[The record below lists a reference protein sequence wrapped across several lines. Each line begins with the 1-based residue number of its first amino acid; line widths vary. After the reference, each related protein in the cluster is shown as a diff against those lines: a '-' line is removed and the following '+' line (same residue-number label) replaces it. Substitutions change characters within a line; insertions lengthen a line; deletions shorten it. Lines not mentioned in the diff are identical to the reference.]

1 MPDWLVSLHSAFA
14 ADFLTLRADL
24 DRAHQE
30 SLVSERTA
38 HAAERE
44 KLAQALS
51 TTEAAAARNAQAT
64 KWRLQALDLL
74 AHEFSERHAAK
85 ARVQA
90 WTAWRAHLAR
100 RGHDRFKEHIAAL
113 HAEKQAK
120 FRIVVAWRSV
130 VRDRWRRAE
139 RAKMKAEFDRQLA
152 DRVAEHTT
160 TVASLMQQ
168 LTEHADLL
176 AALEQRHRDREDGI
190 RMAFMRG
197 LSALNLE
204 TMTVLQDPPPP
215 HDCPASPRPASPT
228 PAAAAVPWA
237 SPPGSFHGLVPDPAL
252 AASTALRMSA
262 LVSPRES
269 QMTSWQE
276 AVDEELQQAV
286 LAQRRSPSPDAV
298 QHGPRPARVVK
309 APPGVAEHVRIESS
323 NRAAGGYDAVLELD
337 ECGCTN
343 DFVWRQRQWRGEPDR
358 IDQDPGANLG
368 GDEAGDGCAWRTNDD
383 RGLDGA
389 RIGRKQ

>member
-1 MPDWLVSLHSAFA
+1 MPDVSTPHASAGSAPAKARSPPSATATPPRRCQTTFSTPMAGPAPNGLPPHLDKWLVSLHSAFA

-24 DRAHQE
+24 DCAHQA
-30 SLVSERTA
+30 SLASERTA

-44 KLAQALS
+44 ELAQALS
-51 TTEAAAARNAQAT
+51 TAEAAAARNAQAA

-74 AHEFSERHAAK
+74 AYEIHERHTAK

-90 WTAWRAHLAR
+90 WNAWRAHLAR
-100 RGHDRFKEHIAAL
+100 RWHDRFKEHIAAV

-120 FRIVVAWRSV
+120 FRIVIAWRSV

-139 RAKMKAEFDRQLA
+139 RAKMQADFDRQLA
-152 DRVAEHTT
+152 DRVAEHTA
-160 TVASLMQQ
+160 TVASLTQQ

-215 HDCPASPRPASPT
+215 HDRPESPRPASPM
-228 PAAAAVPWA
+228 PATTAVPWA
-237 SPPGSFHGLVPDPAL
+237 SPPGSVHGAVPDPAL

-262 LVSPRES
+262 LVSPRDS
-269 QMTSWQE
+269 RSRMLPWQE
-276 AVDEELQQAV
+276 ALDKELQQAV
-286 LAQRRSPSPDAV
+286 LAQRRSPSPDAA
-298 QHGPRPARVVK
+298 QHEQPRPARVVK
-309 APPGVAEHVRIESS
+309 APPGVA
-323 NRAAGGYDAVLELD
+323 
-337 ECGCTN
+337 
-343 DFVWRQRQWRGEPDR
+343 QWG
-358 IDQDPGANLG
+358 
-368 GDEAGDGCAWRTNDD
+368 
-383 RGLDGA
+383 
-389 RIGRKQ
+389 